1 MKRIIAVLILSV
13 FALCCLSAFEPG
25 DLSKDFTFK
34 ALVMKPIYEPYM
46 ADQWSVE
53 TRAQYINLLGGDY
66 LYQVLL
72 CTRYEAGRED
82 RYHNYDRIQEGA
94 REDFIMEEANFRD
107 EDNGVKQLY
116 RVKTGF
122 SFSALRVSYKDVVS
136 AEACVQG
143 ALNLVFDANGGT
155 DCLGFDGIYFYGLNA
170 SVYDGLFSFR
180 IGRHH
185 YSGHYGDEIEESFM
199 LRKDEKG
206 RVYANRFLM
215 GREEGGYISRFVQY
229 VRQDSL
235 VIGLSSRPLPWLRVY
250 AEADV
255 LTPRMHRVRPWLLV
269 PEGTMEDDCDHTLE
283 QGIGCSEG
291 VYASEGESR
300 KAPYSKSYKAMSFNF
315 GVEVEVPI
323 EKVGSVVLAFDMKLN
338 QEGQTAYQIGAYSE
352 DNPWDVDY
360 NVLLGLSLEGSGVT
374 AELIYHNGRVP
385 LMNFFWKHC
394 SYWSA
399 GFSITY

>member
-1 MKRIIAVLILSV
+1 MKRIVFVLFSVVLSLFGV
-13 FALCCLSAFEPG
+13 FAGDFSFKAIDMRPIFEP
-25 DLSKDFTFK
+25 FK
-34 ALVMKPIYEPYM
+34 

-66 LYQVLL
+66 LHQVLL
-72 CTRYEAGRED
+72 CTRYEEGRED
-82 RYHNYDRIQEGA
+82 YYHNYDQVNEGA
-94 REDFIMEEANFRD
+94 REDFVMEEADFRD
-107 EDNGVKQLY
+107 KENGVKQLY
-116 RVKTGF
+116 RVKRGF
-122 SFSALRVSYKDVVS
+122 SFSALRVSYKDIVS

-170 SVYDGLFSFR
+170 SFLDGFVSMR

-215 GREEGGYISRFVQY
+215 NREEGGYISRFIQY

-235 VIGLSSRPLPWLRVY
+235 VIGISTRPLSWLRLY
-250 AEADV
+250 AEADL
-255 LTPRMHRVRPWLLV
+255 LTPKMHRVRPWLLV
-269 PEGTMEDDCDHTLE
+269 PEEILEDDCDHTHE
-283 QGIGCSEG
+283 QGIGSSEG
-291 VYASEGESR
+291 VYASENESR
-300 KAPYSKSYKAMSFNF
+300 KVPYSKSYKAMSFNF
-315 GVEVEVPI
+315 GAEVSLPI
-323 EKVGSVVLAFDMKLN
+323 KGIGSVIAAFDVKVN

-360 NVLLGLSLEGSGVT
+360 NVLLGFNIEDSNIT

>member
-1 MKRIIAVLILSV
+1 MKRIACVLFASIFVLSCL
-13 FALCCLSAFEPG
+13 FAFDFGGFSEN
-25 DLSKDFTFK
+25 FTFK
-34 ALVMKPIYEPYM
+34 AIDTRPIFEPYK

-72 CTRYEAGRED
+72 CTRYEEGRENY
-82 RYHNYDRIQEGA
+82 YHNYDQVDESA

-107 EDNGVKQLY
+107 KDNGVKQLY

-122 SFSALRVSYKDVVS
+122 SFSALRLTYKDVIS

-170 SVYDGLFSFR
+170 SFKDGLVSMR

-185 YSGHYGDEIEESFM
+185 YSSHYGDEIEESFM

-215 GREEGGYISRFVQY
+215 NKEEGGYISRFAQY

-235 VIGLSSRPLPWLRVY
+235 VVGLSTRPVSWLRLY
-250 AEADV
+250 FEADL
-255 LTPRMHRVRPWLLV
+255 LTPKMHRVRPWLLV
-269 PEGTMEDDCDHTLE
+269 PEGILEDDCDHTLE
-283 QGIGCSEG
+283 QGIGSSEG
-291 VYASEGESR
+291 VYDSENESR
-300 KAPYSKSYKAMSFNF
+300 KAPYSNSYRDMSFNF
-315 GVEVEVPI
+315 GAEISIPV
-323 EKVGSVVLAFDMKLN
+323 KGFGSIVTAFDVKLN

-360 NVLLGLSLEGSGVT
+360 NILLGLNIENSSIT